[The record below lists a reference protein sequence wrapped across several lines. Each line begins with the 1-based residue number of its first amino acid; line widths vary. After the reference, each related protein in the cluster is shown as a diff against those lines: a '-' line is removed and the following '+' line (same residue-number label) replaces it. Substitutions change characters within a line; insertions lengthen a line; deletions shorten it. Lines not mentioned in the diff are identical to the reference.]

1 MKKQEYELARQQTAA
16 ILGGDNSGH
25 SMDHI
30 DRVLKLSEQFM
41 KYYPQA
47 DRDVVRLTA
56 LLHDVDDYKINNGD
70 DVNLPNAHRILNML
84 DLQDYQKE
92 KIISAIQSIGYS
104 KRLKGISPQ
113 SLEAMIVSD
122 ADMCDAS
129 GASGIIRAQQYA
141 SKFNAPFFDRQI
153 WPMEEIDLKFY
164 RSAQTTTVN
173 HLFEKILRLK
183 DLMLT
188 EPGRREGLK
197 RHQTVVT
204 FLQKYFR
211 EQNCRDW
218 LAYLNEFEKR
228 HA

>member
-1 MKKQEYELARQQTAA
+1 MKKQEYELVRQHTAA
-16 ILGGDNSGH
+16 ILGSDNSGH

-30 DRVLKLSEQFM
+30 DRVLKMAERFM
-41 KYYPQA
+41 KQYPEA

-70 DVNLPNAHRILNML
+70 EVNLPNAHHILNML
-84 DLQDYQKE
+84 PLESSQKE
-92 KIISAIQSIGYS
+92 KVISAIRSIGYS
-104 KRLKGISPQ
+104 KRLKGIVPQ
-113 SLEAMIVSD
+113 SIEAKIVSD

-141 SKFNAPFFDRQI
+141 SKFNAPFFDRQV

-188 EPGRREGLK
+188 EPGRQEGLK
-197 RHQTVVT
+197 RHRTVIA
-204 FLQKYFR
+204 FLKKFFR
-211 EQNCRDW
+211 EQNCGDW
-218 LAYLNEFEKR
+218 LAYLIEFEKR